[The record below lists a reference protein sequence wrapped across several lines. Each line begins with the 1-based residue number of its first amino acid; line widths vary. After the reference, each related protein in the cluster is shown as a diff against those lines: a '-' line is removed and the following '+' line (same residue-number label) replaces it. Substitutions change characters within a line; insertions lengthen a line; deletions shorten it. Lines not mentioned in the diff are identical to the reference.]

1 MALDIVVQDMN
12 HAELQRFGDDAEETL
27 FRLCAAQPDTSV
39 VRGVYR
45 YGDTMFNRHQL
56 GMILDQ
62 IDGIEVRT
70 DAERVAVDLL
80 RRSASIALRA
90 NGYLMFIG
98 D

>member
-1 MALDIVVQDMN
+1 
-12 HAELQRFGDDAEETL
+12 
-27 FRLCAAQPDTSV
+27 
-39 VRGVYR
+39 
-45 YGDTMFNRHQL
+45 MFNRHQL